1 MRPIHLWLPAAAV
14 CVFALDACG
23 PNSSLGSDPVC
34 STTTFDVAG
43 NRVATFGTSA
53 DAVKIQTFLQS
64 TIDLTNGVNEAHDGV
79 LAACRAIGGDLGLT
93 DADYRP
99 ATAGEDAVTTVCTR
113 VIAEV
118 RTVIQAGLP
127 SGASLQL
134 AVTPPVCRVN
144 LEVAG
149 QCYARCTGSVMATA
163 PRCNGT
169 LVADCTGTCDA
180 SCSGTC
186 SGGCTGNCSGTCT
199 GTCSGTCVGQCSAGC
214 SAMDGTGRCVGTC
227 TGTCTG
233 SCSAGCTG
241 SCSGSCSAGCM
252 GTCMGTC
259 RGMCSVAST
268 VRCEG
273 NWDVQADAQCDAA
286 CRARV
291 QAQAT
296 CTPAAVRVA
305 AITTVT
311 PAGQA
316 RLNTLIMSLQSHY
329 PEFARFAQ
337 RLVVLGT
344 QTVPTFVTSVQG
356 AAQAAGR
363 VSATASACIVRA
375 GIIAADT
382 ATRLNATV
390 QVNVQFS
397 AAVTV
402 QGG

>member
-1 MRPIHLWLPAAAV
+1 MRPIHIWLPAAAV
-14 CVFALDACG
+14 SVFALDACG
-23 PNSSLGSDPVC
+23 PNAELGSDPVC
-34 STTTFDVAG
+34 STATFDVAS
-43 NRVATFGTSA
+43 NRVTTFGTSA
-53 DAVKIQTFLQS
+53 DAVKIQAFLQS
-64 TIDLTNGVNEAHDGV
+64 TIDLTNGVNEAHDGMITV
-79 LAACRAIGGDLGLT
+79 CRAIGRDLGLT

-99 ATAGEDAVTTVCTR
+99 MTSGEDQVVTVCSR
-113 VIAEV
+113 VIAEM

-127 SGASLQL
+127 AGASLSL
-134 AVTPPVCRVN
+134 MVTPPVCSVN
-144 LEVAG
+144 LSAEAD
-149 QCYARCTGSVMATA
+149 CYARCTGSVMVTA

-169 LVADCTGTCDA
+169 LVADCSGTCDA
-180 SCSGTC
+180 TCSGSC
-186 SGGCTGNCSGTCT
+186 SGGCTGSCSGTCT
-199 GTCSGTCVGQCSAGC
+199 GTCSGTCVGQCSGAC

-252 GTCMGTC
+252 GTCMGQC

-273 NWDVQADAQCDAA
+273 TWDARSDVQCDAA

-296 CTPAAVRVA
+296 CSPAAVRVA
-305 AITTVT
+305 AVATVN
-311 PAGQA
+311 PSGQA
-316 RLNTLIMSLQSHY
+316 RLNTLITSLQTNY
-329 PEFARFAQ
+329 PQFARFAQ
-337 RLVVLGT
+337 RLVVLGST
-344 QTVPTFVTSVQG
+344 TVPTFVSSVRG
-356 AAQAAGR
+356 AADAAGR
-363 VSATASACIVRA
+363 VSATATACMVRA
-375 GIIAADT
+375 GVIAADT